1 MKMKIENDKS
11 LIPVTILVL
20 FSFLFNFEPMLS
32 TVLRRAFATK
42 VAKEIPTTG
51 LCFELTPEQKDIQAL
66 ARQVKTFFFFFF
78 FSKNSHCIF
87 SLLVMKSCRKQLH
100 LTNRAN
106 IHVKIQYFL

>member
-78 FSKNSHCIF
+78 FQKTHIASSVC
-87 SLLVMKSCRKQLH
+87 S
-100 LTNRAN
+100 
-106 IHVKIQYFL
+106 